1 MNEFRV
7 KLGIG
12 ESTKLPKL
20 TKICRI
26 RGQKYIKIIFSLFLL
41 LGTASIFSQE
51 RNQSSLYLGTID
63 IGSGISKDRETKI
76 RNGITINLIRKYKEK
91 FRIIDDETVKNLLG
105 RLKIQQQIGCS
116 TEKCERMID
125 DALNADYKITGS
137 ITMESSRLQ
146 LTLKLFR
153 FRDMTPS
160 LENQVEKTFAQS
172 QFEYYIAELTSALVD
187 PRYAINDSNAPSEIE
202 LGKVDLSKIT
212 IKEVAGSDLKLLEFK
227 TSEDTEINDTLNT
240 MNPILVEG
248 DIKFKD
254 KNFTDAL
261 LNYRVIL
268 KQLKKVSYEKK
279 STLTTYIDGI
289 NKRIEQACDNLY
301 SSKIGILDKELLKFK
316 ELSREDAESFVSK
329 YELIKRE
336 YENEIQNLPKSE
348 EILKGISERTEK
360 IDVSNYANQ
369 EKIADGMYDSYKFS
383 PAIREYN
390 QILSK
395 VKSKPNTPT
404 YIAYRER
411 IKTKIDTTKVTGT
424 SFIKNKFNTYLN
436 LAKSKNPAYGGFRD
450 TKKEKE
456 AQEILGVI
464 EDALLGA
471 KNILIVSEFSD
482 DSMLIEYNALVDR
495 INRDNSEYAVRF
507 AERLERSKLR
517 TGEIETVG
525 VEYPFFH
532 FPGMPQRERELND
545 KKNNGQVSNK
555 TNTLIY
561 GSYSSLVLT
570 GLGSLLYQID
580 YQSYQNTTGTSPIVY
595 YALTQN
601 SGNLGFLLM
610 VQDQAKFSSAYSKVE
625 SSAGI
630 VNGGIGL
637 LGIFIILS
645 HIDLLTTTKSVDTL
659 GRIDG
664 IPLYRF
670 ERGGIGIN
678 ARTTTYYPTPRN
690 QGQEMQYTLEYNY
703 QF

>member
-1 MNEFRV
+1 
-7 KLGIG
+7 L
-12 ESTKLPKL
+12 L
-20 TKICRI
+20 
-26 RGQKYIKIIFSLFLL
+26 IFLSA
-41 LGTASIFSQE
+41 TASIFSQE
-51 RNQSSLYLGTID
+51 RNQSSLYLGTIE

-105 RLKIQQQIGCS
+105 RLKIQQQTGCS

-137 ITMESSRLQ
+137 ITMESSKLQ

-153 FRDMTPS
+153 FRDMNPS
-160 LENQVEKTFAQS
+160 LENQVEKAFAQS

-187 PRYAINDSNAPSEIE
+187 SRYTINDSNAPSEIE
-202 LGKVDLSKIT
+202 LGKVDLSKIS
-212 IKEVAGSDLKLLEFK
+212 IKEVAGSDLKILEFK
-227 TSEDTEINDTLNT
+227 STEDTEINDTLNAIK
-240 MNPILVEG
+240 PILVEG
-248 DIKFKD
+248 DTKFKE

-261 LNYRVIL
+261 RNYRVIL

-279 STLTTYIDGI
+279 STLTNYIDGI
-289 NKRIEQACDNLY
+289 NKRIEQACNNLY
-301 SSKIGILDKELLKFK
+301 SSKIGILDKELSKFK

-336 YENEIQNLPKSE
+336 YENEIQNFPKSE

-369 EKIADGMYDSYKFS
+369 EKIGDGMYDSYKFS

-395 VKSKPNTPT
+395 VKSKPSTPT

-450 TKKEKE
+450 TNKEKE
-456 AQEILGVI
+456 AQEIRGVI

-471 KNILIVSEFSD
+471 KNILSLSEFSD
-482 DSMLIEYNALVDR
+482 ESMLNEYNSLVDR

-507 AERLERSKLR
+507 GERLERSKLR

-532 FPGMPQRERELND
+532 FPGFPQRTVE
-545 KKNNGQVSNK
+545 NNEKARNYSLKSN
-555 TNTLIY
+555 IMYY
-561 GSYSSLVLT
+561 GSIASLT
-570 GLGSLLYQID
+570 IFGLGVIKYYTDYSDYKSLSSTSPVLYYIAPELAPVLLASDQTKFKE
-580 YQSYQNTTGTSPIVY
+580 SYQ
-595 YALTQN
+595 
-601 SGNLGFLLM
+601 
-610 VQDQAKFSSAYSKVE
+610 KVE
-625 SSAGI
+625 SDAQLINSGF
-630 VNGGIGL
+630 
-637 LGIFIILS
+637 GIFGALLIFS
-645 HIDLLTTTKSVDTL
+645 HIDLLTTTKKVDTL
-659 GRIDG
+659 GRMDG
-664 IPLYRF
+664 FPLIPLEKGQIGLNAKPHSFVSDQRVM
-670 ERGGIGIN
+670 GI
-678 ARTTTYYPTPRN
+678 
-690 QGQEMQYTLEYNY
+690 EMQYNIEYSY
-703 QF
+703 RF